1 MTLLVKTEGDGWEH
15 YDYLINRVP
24 DGNQTSIET
33 FIGSEY
39 DQRTLSGSADIYVSG
54 RTIRYRIPL
63 QALGLQRGK
72 CIEFKVTDNITSP
85 DKITDYYVSGGQ
97 CAHRTH

>member
-1 MTLLVKTEGDGWEH
+1 MGTNKH
-15 YDYLINRVP
+15 RNFYRVRIRST
-24 DGNQTSIET
+24 D
-33 FIGSEY
+33 FV
-39 DQRTLSGSADIYVSG
+39 RSADIYVSG

-85 DKITDYYVSGGQ
+85 DKITDYYVSGDSAPIGRINYSYKL
-97 CAHRTH
+97 A